1 MPEVEVLRVDL
12 SGERGHVMLIG
23 GPDADQRAVLH
34 ELINGIAVLHT
45 PEQVQFYFIDI
56 GRRLADLATLP
67 HVGAIAGKRD
77 DELVRRI
84 VLELAA
90 LLRRRQESFARLG
103 IRDIAEFRDW
113 QHSARAAGAIN
124 DPELRD
130 GYGDVFLVVDHWM
143 VLTEEFE
150 DLVHSVNVLGHEGL
164 AYGIHLILVAS
175 KRFQIRPLLHD
186 VIKTEID
193 MSPDFPSDR
202 LVRPMLVVEPL
213 FGEPAAVESRGAS
226 RAPEIRLLPT
236 DITRA
241 EVLRRAESHGISQ
254 GATRVVLG
262 ITESELQPQA
272 VDFDIDPH
280 LLILGDTECGKTTVL
295 RNIIRGITD
304 FTGPEWAQILVVDPC
319 RTLLGAV
326 PSEYLAGYATK
337 HDSTTTLMRDLADYL
352 AKRLPGPD
360 LTPRQIRERDW
371 WTGPEIFL
379 LVDDYERVT
388 RPGSASPF
396 APLIELLREAQH
408 LGFHLILTRRMSR
421 VRDAFT
427 TDPFLAALHTTAPA
441 VLLMSGSRDEGRVI
455 ADTRPM
461 PLPPGRAIFVT
472 RRTTPDLIQLSNLPG
487 T

>member
-1 MPEVEVLRVDL
+1 MPEVEELRVDL

-34 ELINGIAVLHT
+34 ELINGIAVRHT

-56 GRRLADLATLP
+56 GRRLADLAALP

-84 VLELAA
+84 VFELAA

-113 QHSARAAGAIN
+113 QHSAREAGAVN
-124 DPELRD
+124 DPVLRD
-130 GYGDVFLVVDHWM
+130 GYGDVFLVVDYWS

-150 DLVHSVNVLGHEGL
+150 DLVGSVDQLGHHGL
-164 AYGIHLILVAS
+164 AYGIHLILVVS

-193 MSPDFPSDR
+193 MWPDYPSDR
-202 LVRPMLVVEPL
+202 LVRPSLVVEPL
-213 FGEPAAVESRGAS
+213 FGEPTSLESQRS
-226 RAPEIRLLPT
+226 FHPPEIQLLPT

-241 EVLRRAESHGISQ
+241 EVLRQAEAHGITQ

-262 ITESELQPQA
+262 ITESELRPQA

-280 LLILGDTECGKTTVL
+280 LLVLGDTECGKTTLL
-295 RNIIRGITD
+295 RNVIRGITD
-304 FTGPEWAQILVVDPC
+304 FTGPEWAQILVIDPC

-337 HDSTTTLMRDLADYL
+337 HDSATTLIQDLADYL

-388 RPGSASPF
+388 RPNSANPCTS
-396 APLIELLREAQH
+396 LIELLRQAEH
-408 LGFHLILTRRMSR
+408 LGFHLILTRRMTR
-421 VRDAFT
+421 AADAFT
-427 TDPFLAALHTTAPA
+427 TDPFLAAMHTTAPA

-455 ADTRPM
+455 ANTGPI

-472 RRTTPDLIQLSNLPG
+472 RRTAPDLIQLSSLPG
-487 T
+487 A